1 MNSSGI
7 SFQGV
12 GSGLPV
18 QQMMDAILKVRQLPI
33 DKATK
38 QLKTYDTKIS
48 DYGKLS
54 NLLSTFKST
63 LEPFRVL
70 KTAFKEQY
78 SVQNSNE
85 DLLTVTKKAGY
96 EHKDST
102 SVFKLLSIT
111 NPNAQQKWTWASQK
125 VIANYHYSG
134 TMTMAGSTVDFTDKT
149 GGYTLDEIIE
159 KINNTTG
166 LKDKVVAK
174 KVLVNEHTDPTK
186 NTYSLRLESKTGGSA
201 GALSNPGFSPNTI
214 TNPNST
220 GGTTG
225 TGGTP
230 GTGGGTTGVTIT
242 GNHLVANAAN
252 LNKKNPTFT
261 VDLGANANQQYLTIF
276 YDKDKNGSIRDFG
289 GAAYPSDER
298 LVIRNNGGGIAGFA
312 GTHTNGADGTTANGN
327 AIKIETT
334 NNPNQLRIT
343 ILGYNDNEL
352 KTGLNMPTPRVSIG
366 NRGAVDADGYA
377 ASIPNPTEI
386 TSVVAE
392 ISNNY
397 TGDGYTPANANSVQ
411 PTLTDRWQSSAVAGG
426 ATITEDTS
434 LRINGQNF
442 DLKGKTLNTVVAE
455 INASSLSNN
464 LTARVQQINGGT
476 ERLVLTSKEAGE
488 DGYLGVQV
496 VNNNTG
502 TGNNPPPPPPS
513 NPVNDLVQNAQA
525 SITSNLD
532 AKDLQIRFSVNGQVY
547 TRNSY
552 DLDTSKIAGL
562 EGVEVKV
569 KANAGNVTNKDATIV
584 TTKDAAETK
593 KHTKAAV
600 QKFVDAY
607 NAVVEFVNS
616 QTQVEVKTDGRYAG
630 ALQSDSTLKSILQS
644 LDSEIA
650 KATGGDLKQSLAMM
664 GIMHVNPSSYSET
677 KDKDGKPIKVAYK
690 FGSVNLNAGKLEIKD
705 DLFTKALN
713 SGSLEKTFGGYKDA
727 NGNEVE
733 GYAERFNKL
742 TKWMLTG
749 YGSSSNFRGLID
761 MRKQTLE
768 NQKRTLSDKIDNMKL
783 NLRDFQ
789 ERLVKQF
796 NFADSIAAKMNQINA
811 TLAKQ
816 LGNSSLISS
825 ALGGKK

>member
-125 VIANYHYSG
+125 VIADYHYSG

-201 GALSNPGFSPNTI
+201 GALNNPVFSINTI

-225 TGGTP
+225 A
-230 GTGGGTTGVTIT
+230 GGGTTTAVNITGGAHIAASSALNEHKPSFTINLGNRTNNSHITIFDNNNQKVAFERINPNATGIDGFFANGQNSISKGDYSLEKIDSTHMRVTINNLT
-242 GNHLVANAAN
+242 DQETKNYDPIGSGRITAWIGNDEKLSNSVAAHPWDADNANATAE
-252 LNKKNPTFT
+252 KAK
-261 VDLGANANQQYLTIF
+261 
-276 YDKDKNGSIRDFG
+276 
-289 GAAYPSDER
+289 YPNS
-298 LVIRNNGGGIAGFA
+298 
-312 GTHTNGADGTTANGN
+312 TTTATDTQPVAANIIQPNLHDQWRSSGV
-327 AIKIETT
+327 AI
-334 NNPNQLRIT
+334 
-343 ILGYNDNEL
+343 
-352 KTGLNMPTPRVSIG
+352 
-366 NRGAVDADGYA
+366 
-377 ASIPNPTEI
+377 
-386 TSVVAE
+386 
-392 ISNNY
+392 
-397 TGDGYTPANANSVQ
+397 
-411 PTLTDRWQSSAVAGG
+411 G
-426 ATITEDTS
+426 ATMTEDTD
-434 LRINGQNF
+434 LNVNGTVFNLQN
-442 DLKGKTLNTVVAE
+442 KTLTQVANE
-455 INASSLSNN
+455 INASGLSAN
-464 LTARVQQINGGT
+464 LEARVIEDNG
-476 ERLVLTSKEAGE
+476 EQKLAITSKATGS
-488 DGYLGVQV
+488 GSYMNIQV
-496 VNNNTG
+496 TNNTG
-502 TGNNPPPPPPS
+502 NTNPPPPPPS

-664 GIMHVNPSSYSET
+664 GIMHINPSSYSET

-713 SGSLEKTFGGYKDA
+713 SGSLEKTFGGYKDT

>member
-54 NLLSTFKST
+54 NLLSTFKGT

-125 VIANYHYSG
+125 VIADYHYSG

-174 KVLVNEHTDPTK
+174 KVLVNEHTDPAK

-201 GALSNPGFSPNTI
+201 GALNNPVFSINTI

-225 TGGTP
+225 A
-230 GTGGGTTGVTIT
+230 GGGTTTAVNITGGAHIAASSALNEHKPSFTINLGNRTNNSHITIFDNNNQKVAFERINPNATGIDGFFANGQNSISKGDYSLEKIDSTHMRVTINNLT
-242 GNHLVANAAN
+242 DQETKNYDPIGSGRITAWIGNGEKAFNSGAAHPWDSDNANATAE
-252 LNKKNPTFT
+252 KAK
-261 VDLGANANQQYLTIF
+261 
-276 YDKDKNGSIRDFG
+276 
-289 GAAYPSDER
+289 YP
-298 LVIRNNGGGIAGFA
+298 NN
-312 GTHTNGADGTTANGN
+312 TTTATDTQPVAANIIQPNLHDQWRSSGV
-327 AIKIETT
+327 AI
-334 NNPNQLRIT
+334 
-343 ILGYNDNEL
+343 
-352 KTGLNMPTPRVSIG
+352 
-366 NRGAVDADGYA
+366 
-377 ASIPNPTEI
+377 
-386 TSVVAE
+386 
-392 ISNNY
+392 
-397 TGDGYTPANANSVQ
+397 
-411 PTLTDRWQSSAVAGG
+411 G
-426 ATITEDTS
+426 ATMTEDTD
-434 LRINGQNF
+434 LNVNGTVFNLQN
-442 DLKGKTLNTVVAE
+442 KTLTQVANE
-455 INASSLSNN
+455 INASGLSAN
-464 LTARVQQINGGT
+464 LEARVIEDNG
-476 ERLVLTSKEAGE
+476 EQKLAITSKATGS
-488 DGYLGVQV
+488 GSYMNIQV
-496 VNNNTG
+496 TNNTG
-502 TGNNPPPPPPS
+502 NTNPPPPPPS

-677 KDKDGKPIKVAYK
+677 KDKDGKAIKVAYK

-727 NGNEVE
+727 NGKEVE

>member
-54 NLLSTFKST
+54 NLLSTFKGT

-125 VIANYHYSG
+125 VIADYHYSG

-201 GALSNPGFSPNTI
+201 GALNNPVFTINTI

-225 TGGTP
+225 AGGTA
-230 GTGGGTTGVTIT
+230 GTGGGTTNAVNIT
-242 GNHLVANAAN
+242 GGAHIVASQA
-252 LNKKNPTFT
+252 LNSHEPSFI
-261 VDLGANANQQYLTIF
+261 VDLTNYTNETHLTIF
-276 YDKDKNGSIRDFG
+276 YDKNNDGNITDNAFDAGDEKEVFTK
-289 GAAYPSDER
+289 AAS
-298 LVIRNNGGGIAGFA
+298 AGVAAFA
-312 GTHTNGADGTTANGN
+312 GTYGNLKVEDAGNNRLRVTRINLTDQQLIDYKTAT
-327 AIKIETT
+327 APK
-334 NNPNQLRIT
+334 PN
-343 ILGYNDNEL
+343 
-352 KTGLNMPTPRVSIG
+352 VWIG
-366 NRGAVDADGYA
+366 NRPTQNNNGFTGGFYYTTHRPVTDEKILDYSDPSTNPINNQTQPVA
-377 ASIPNPTEI
+377 ANMIQPNLRDQWR
-386 TSVVAE
+386 SSGVA
-392 ISNNY
+392 I
-397 TGDGYTPANANSVQ
+397 
-411 PTLTDRWQSSAVAGG
+411 G
-426 ATITEDTS
+426 ATMTEDTD
-434 LRINGQNF
+434 LNVNGTVFNLQN
-442 DLKGKTLNTVVAE
+442 KTLTQVANE
-455 INASSLSNN
+455 INASGLSANLRADVIQDNGEQKLAITSKQVGSNN
-464 LTARVQQINGGT
+464 YMNI
-476 ERLVLTSKEAGE
+476 
-488 DGYLGVQV
+488 QV
-496 VNNNTG
+496 TNNTG
-502 TGNNPPPPPPS
+502 NTNPPPPPPS